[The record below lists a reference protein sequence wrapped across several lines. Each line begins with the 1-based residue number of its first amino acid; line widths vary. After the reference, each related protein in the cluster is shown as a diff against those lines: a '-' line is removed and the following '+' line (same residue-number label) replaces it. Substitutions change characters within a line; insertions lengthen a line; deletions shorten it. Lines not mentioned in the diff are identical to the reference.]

1 MAKILRPRRGST
13 AANAGLVGGNGEITI
28 DTDKSTIR
36 VHDGATAGG
45 TEMARMKDIPTKVSE
60 LENDANFTQFAGA
73 SATVDANT
81 GTPSVTVTESGSG
94 NNKGLVF
101 SFKNLKGAKGDKGD
115 KGDTGAKGDK
125 GDAGTAYITEK
136 WSSGT
141 SWYRKYSDGWIEQG
155 GYISVAYGS
164 NTTTV
169 TFPKSFAGT
178 SYTVVLGDAV
188 NNEAD
193 TWVGTRTA
201 ANMKLGR
208 HWSGSNY
215 GGGATFW
222 LACGI

>member
-45 TEMARMKDIPTKVSE
+45 TEMARMKDVPTKVSE
-60 LENDANFTQFAGA
+60 LENDANFTRFAGA

-101 SFKNLKGAKGDKGD
+101 AFKNLKGAKGDKGD

-155 GYISVAYGS
+155 GRFTKSGYGY
-164 NTTTV
+164 TTV
-169 TFPKSFAGT
+169 TFPVAFSKIVYYAGVNHQGAYRGVDMSKT
-178 SYTVVLGDAV
+178 TLTGSTQLGYE
-188 NNEAD
+188 ND
-193 TWVGTRTA
+193 TCW
-201 ANMKLGR
+201 
-208 HWSGSNY
+208 Y
-215 GGGATFW
+215 
-222 LACGI
+222 ACGY